1 MGYEADS
8 RWVNCLPENEL
19 IRMEKLIRSKGI
31 SEEDVQ
37 NALNSRVCDL
47 SDLIGKDNTNLL
59 KGEDNGNQDKS

>member
-1 MGYEADS
+1 MGYEADT

-37 NALNSRVCDL
+37 KCLKQYGLR
-47 SDLIGKDNTNLL
+47 LIRPYRQG
-59 KGEDNGNQDKS
+59 